1 MVVERNIKRFLEGT
15 DENRNPHNAPFRFI
29 VYPDEPIFEDE
40 DLLDVGIVLGRIA
53 NRILERHESEPEPE
67 NEPMPEPEYDEPIPE
82 NYHDLMEKLEQGID
96 FLVGDLLYE
105 FRLSD
110 DELRSMLTHILND
123 PNPANHS
130 DELRALLEGGDVL
143 NDVVECIEYHHLD
156 INEVVDYAL
165 YNLNLRRRRPRLYY
179 E

>member
-1 MVVERNIKRFLEGT
+1 MVVEGNIKRFLEALNG
-15 DENRNPHNAPFRFI
+15 NRNPHNAPFRFDE
-29 VYPDEPIFEDE
+29 YPDEPMHEDEDE
-40 DLLDVGIVLGRIA
+40 DLLD
-53 NRILERHESEPEPE
+53 
-67 NEPMPEPEYDEPIPE
+67 EPMHEDEDEDLLDEPIPEPEYDEPMPE
-82 NYHDLMEKLEQGID
+82 NYRDLMQKLEQGID
-96 FLVGDLLYE
+96 FLVEALRYE

-143 NDVVECIEYHHLD
+143 NDVVESIEYHHLD

>member
-1 MVVERNIKRFLEGT
+1 MCRDILLRAKAIFQRELEG
-15 DENRNPHNAPFRFI
+15 RNESRDIMTYLGAYSYF
-29 VYPDEPIFEDE
+29 
-40 DLLDVGIVLGRIA
+40 DVDTLINSLYT
-53 NRILERHESEPEPE
+53 P
-67 NEPMPEPEYDEPIPE
+67 PEPEYDEPTPE
-82 NYHDLMEKLEQGID
+82 NYEDMMQKLEQGID
-96 FLVGDLLYE
+96 FLVEDLLYE

-110 DELRSMLTHILND
+110 DELRAMLTRILND

-143 NDVVECIEYHHLD
+143 NDVVERIEYHHLD

>member
-15 DENRNPHNAPFRFI
+15 DENRNPHNVPFRFV

-40 DLLDVGIVLGRIA
+40 DLLDV
-53 NRILERHESEPEPE
+53 EPEPE
-67 NEPMPEPEYDEPIPE
+67 NEPIPEPDSRALSPEGEYDEPTPE
-82 NYHDLMEKLEQGID
+82 NYEDMMQKLEQGID
-96 FLVGDLLYE
+96 FLVEALRYE

-110 DELRSMLTHILND
+110 DELRAMLTRILNN

-130 DELRALLEGGDVL
+130 DELRRFIEAGDTVD
-143 NDVVECIEYHHLD
+143 DVVERIEYHHLD

>member
-1 MVVERNIKRFLEGT
+1 MTYLGAYSYF
-15 DENRNPHNAPFRFI
+15 
-29 VYPDEPIFEDE
+29 
-40 DLLDVGIVLGRIA
+40 DVDTLINSLYTP
-53 NRILERHESEPEPE
+53 PEPDSRALSPE
-67 NEPMPEPEYDEPIPE
+67 GEYDEPMPE
-82 NYHDLMEKLEQGID
+82 NYEDMMQKLEQGID
-96 FLVGDLLYE
+96 FLVEDLLYE

-165 YNLNLRRRRPRLYY
+165 YNLNERRRHPERYY

>member
-1 MVVERNIKRFLEGT
+1 MCRDILLRAKAIFQRELEG
-15 DENRNPHNAPFRFI
+15 RNESRDIMTYLGAYSYF
-29 VYPDEPIFEDE
+29 
-40 DLLDVGIVLGRIA
+40 DVDTLINSLYTP
-53 NRILERHESEPEPE
+53 PEPDSRALSPE
-67 NEPMPEPEYDEPIPE
+67 GEYDEPMPE
-82 NYHDLMEKLEQGID
+82 NYRDLMQKLEQGID
-96 FLVGDLLYE
+96 FLVEDLLYE

-110 DELRSMLTHILND
+110 DELRSMLTRILNN

-130 DELRALLEGGDVL
+130 DELRRFIEAGDTVD
-143 NDVVECIEYHHLD
+143 DVVERIEYHHLD

>member
-1 MVVERNIKRFLEGT
+1 MCRDILLRAKAIFQRELEG
-15 DENRNPHNAPFRFI
+15 RNESRDIMTYLGAYSYF
-29 VYPDEPIFEDE
+29 
-40 DLLDVGIVLGRIA
+40 DVDTLINSLYTP
-53 NRILERHESEPEPE
+53 PEPDSRALSPE
-67 NEPMPEPEYDEPIPE
+67 GEYDEPMPE
-82 NYHDLMEKLEQGID
+82 NYRDLMQKLEQGID
-96 FLVGDLLYE
+96 FLVEDLIHE
-105 FRLSD
+105 FMFNND
-110 DELRSMLTHILND
+110 DELRAMLTRILNN

-143 NDVVECIEYHHLD
+143 NDVVERIEYHHLD

>member
-1 MVVERNIKRFLEGT
+1 MCRDILLRAKAIFQRELEG
-15 DENRNPHNAPFRFI
+15 RNESRDIMTYLGAYSYF
-29 VYPDEPIFEDE
+29 
-40 DLLDVGIVLGRIA
+40 DVDTLINSLYTP
-53 NRILERHESEPEPE
+53 PEPDSRALS
-67 NEPMPEPEYDEPIPE
+67 PEGEYDEPMPE
-82 NYHDLMEKLEQGID
+82 NYHDLMQKLEQGID
-96 FLVGDLLYE
+96 FLVEDLLYE

-165 YNLNLRRRRPRLYY
+165 YNLNLRRRRPWLYY

>member
-1 MVVERNIKRFLEGT
+1 MCRDILLRAKAIFQRELEG
-15 DENRNPHNAPFRFI
+15 RNESRDIMTYLGAYSYF
-29 VYPDEPIFEDE
+29 
-40 DLLDVGIVLGRIA
+40 DVDTLINSLYTP
-53 NRILERHESEPEPE
+53 PEPE
-67 NEPMPEPEYDEPIPE
+67 NEPMPEPENEPMPE
-82 NYHDLMEKLEQGID
+82 NYEDMMQKLEQGID
-96 FLVGDLLYE
+96 FLVEDLLYE

-110 DELRSMLTHILND
+110 DELRSMLTRILNN

-143 NDVVECIEYHHLD
+143 NDVVERIEYHHLD

>member
-1 MVVERNIKRFLEGT
+1 MCRDILLRAKAIFQRELEG
-15 DENRNPHNAPFRFI
+15 RNESRDIMTYLGAYSYF
-29 VYPDEPIFEDE
+29 
-40 DLLDVGIVLGRIA
+40 DVDTLINSLYTP
-53 NRILERHESEPEPE
+53 PEPE
-67 NEPMPEPEYDEPIPE
+67 NEPMPEPENEPMPE
-82 NYHDLMEKLEQGID
+82 NYEDMMQKLEQGID
-96 FLVGDLLYE
+96 FLVEDLLYE

-143 NDVVECIEYHHLD
+143 NDVVERIEYHHLD